1 MSLKDSIAKHTFR
14 TEQSCPITRLE
25 ERLSKEDQEALQ
37 EAMKNGVAVYAIAR
51 ALRSEGHRIA
61 ETSIGDHM
69 KKVCRCFPK

>member
-14 TEQSCPITRLE
+14 TELSCPITRLE
-25 ERLSKEDQEALQ
+25 ERLSKEDKEALE
-37 EAMKNGVAVYAIAR
+37 EAIKNGVAIYAIAR

-69 KKVCRCFPK
+69 KKVCRCFTK